1 MALDIDRYAHI
12 ESQLQAWD
20 PRYKIF
26 SLSLFIIIVAL
37 LKTLPLAIAALLL
50 ALALLK
56 LAKLPLYFVRQG
68 LKWVILFLLP
78 FLVIL
83 PLSHPGI
90 AAFQVLG
97 LGFSWEGLNL
107 AIIVIIKATS
117 IVITSYAIF
126 ATARFDVSMIALRH
140 LKCPTVFVQML
151 LFTYRYLFVFMDEMK
166 RMDTA
171 MKARGFVKKANR
183 ATLTILGNFVG
194 TLLVRSFERTERIY
208 KAMLS
213 KGYQG
218 ELHTL
223 VVFQSKT
230 SDLQKMGITLIITVL
245 LIILDSSGLFTTTA
259 QSGF

>member
-12 ESQLQAWD
+12 ESQLQTWD

-37 LKTLPLAIAALLL
+37 LKTLPLAVVSLLL
-50 ALALLK
+50 ALTLLK
-56 LAKLPLYFVRQG
+56 FAKLPFHFVIQG

-78 FLVIL
+78 FLIIL

-97 LGFSWEGLNL
+97 LGFSWEGFRL
-107 AIIVIIKATS
+107 AILVIIKAVS

-171 MKARGFVKKANR
+171 MKARGFVKKPDK

-218 ELHTL
+218 ELHSL

-230 SDLQKMGITLIITVL
+230 SDVQKMTITLIITAL
-245 LIILDSSGLFTTTA
+245 LIVLDSSGLFATVE
-259 QSGF
+259 QNGL

>member
-12 ESQLQAWD
+12 ESQLQTWD

>member
-1 MALDIDRYAHI
+1 MALDIDRYAHV

-26 SLSLFIIIVAL
+26 SLFLFIIIVAL
-37 LKTLPLAIAALLL
+37 LKTLPLAVVALLL
-50 ALALLK
+50 ALTLLK
-56 LAKLPLYFVRQG
+56 LAQLPLYFVSQG

-78 FLVIL
+78 FLLIL
-83 PLSHPGI
+83 PLSHPGDT
-90 AAFQVLG
+90 AFRIFG
-97 LGFSWEGLNL
+97 LGFAWEGFRL
-107 AIIVIIKATS
+107 AIIIIIKAVS

-126 ATARFDVSMIALRH
+126 GTARFDVSMIALRH

-171 MKARGFVKKANR
+171 MKARGFIKKPDR

-218 ELHTL
+218 ELHSL
-223 VVFQSKT
+223 VVFQSNVA
-230 SDLQKMGITLIITVL
+230 DVQKMGVTLIITAL
-245 LIILDSSGLFTTTA
+245 LIGLDLGGPFSTA
-259 QSGF
+259 EQNWF